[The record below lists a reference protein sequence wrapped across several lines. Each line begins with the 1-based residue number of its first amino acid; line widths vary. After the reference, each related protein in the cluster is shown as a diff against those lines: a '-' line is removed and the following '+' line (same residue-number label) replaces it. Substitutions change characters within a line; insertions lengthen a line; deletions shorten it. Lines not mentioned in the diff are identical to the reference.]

1 MTRHLKTIVTVGAL
15 AAAMAFAQ
23 TTSTTAAPA
32 AVKGAG
38 LKAKVQKQLIKALD
52 LTAAQKQQA
61 KTILQAA
68 KQQAQPLVAQLKQ
81 GRQDLSAAVQ
91 AGDTAKIQQVA
102 QQVGALQGQVLAI
115 RAQGKAQF
123 FALLTP
129 DQKVKAADFQQKLQ
143 QVLGAKGE

>member
-1 MTRHLKTIVTVGAL
+1 MTRHWKTIVTVGAL

-23 TTSTTAAPA
+23 TTTPAPA
-32 AVKGAG
+32 TVKGAG

-61 KTILQAA
+61 KAILQAT

-81 GRQDLSAAVQ
+81 GREDLSAAVQ

-129 DQKVKAADFQQKLQ
+129 DQKIKAVDFQQKLR